1 MRPALNTFVRV
12 SAGFCS
18 PGHLMSA
25 KSPERTHSCSRSWA
39 TARCLTRPI
48 PARRQ
53 IPIAALLSAQTS
65 RAVSYTHLRAHE
77 TSAHL

>member
-1 MRPALNTFVRV
+1 MRSTLTALSRT
-12 SAGFCS
+12 SAGLRS
-18 PGHLMSA
+18 PGHLMNA
-25 KSPERTHSCSRSWA
+25 KSPERPRSRARSCT

-65 RAVSYTHLRAHE
+65 REAVK
-77 TSAHL
+77 